1 MVYPK
6 RWRSES
12 WRGGDAGRDDPKAD
26 IVGAMSAAVVPP
38 PLHRPPLLS
47 GPWGQRVLAGFCLL
61 LGLAS
66 VWPLLAWVY
75 GLGTFAAWFW
85 LLALPGALF
94 TAGTALGCSR
104 RGAYPALQVAIGAG
118 VLGGIAATIFYDI
131 VRVPFLVL
139 GYRLFA
145 PISTYGILMTLGPA
159 SSPGTETLG
168 WLYNFMNGT
177 LFGVAYAMVGLGR
190 RWWWAIPFALGLET
204 MTVVTPYADVYGLRG
219 KPDVIAIAYGAHVFY
234 GLALGMVV
242 QRAASWRNS
251 REAPLPAWWAVATVV
266 VVLVALNHPWTTGSY
281 LEPASHLSPQPAA
294 VVRGARFQP
303 EWLRVP
309 VGGCVLLDNRDPV
322 AYHLAAPPGAPA
334 LAAHEHHTYCFK
346 TPGTRRVQLDQVPYS
361 GGWVLVDPA
370 E

>member
-1 MVYPK
+1 M
-6 RWRSES
+6 
-12 WRGGDAGRDDPKAD
+12 
-26 IVGAMSAAVVPP
+26 IVSPP
-38 PLHRPPLLS
+38 HRAPLLS
-47 GPWGQRVLAGFCLL
+47 GPWKQRVLAGFGLL
-61 LGLAS
+61 FGLGS

-75 GLGTFAAWFW
+75 NLGSFAAWFW

-94 TAGTALGCSR
+94 IAAVAVTCNR
-104 RGAYPALQVAIGAG
+104 RGIYPALQVAIAAG
-118 VLGGIAATIFYDI
+118 VLGGIAATIFYDV

-145 PISTYGILMTLGPA
+145 PISTYGILMTQASG

-177 LFGVAYAMVGLGR
+177 LFGVAYAMFGLGR

-234 GLALGMVV
+234 GVALGVVV
-242 QRAASWRNS
+242 QRAAAWRDS
-251 REAPLPAWWAVATVV
+251 RQAPFPTWWAVAAVA

-281 LEPASHLSPQPAA
+281 LEPASRLRPQPAA
-294 VVRGARFQP
+294 VVVGARFQP

-322 AYHLAAPPGAPA
+322 AYHLTAPA
-334 LAAHEHHTYCFK
+334 GAATLVAHAPKTYCFK
-346 TPGTRRVQLDQVPYS
+346 TAGTKRIQLDRVPYS

-370 E
+370 D